1 MKSIEQ
7 IQSRLEQIKA
17 KLEPVVVQADK
28 FREALASGDNEKA
41 DSLAMYNGALIS
53 TLEQALSSTVDTLE
67 WVLSD

>member
-7 IQSRLEQIKA
+7 IQSRLEQIQSR
-17 KLEPVVVQADK
+17 LEPVVVQADK

-41 DSLAMYNGALIS
+41 DSLAMRDGALIS

-67 WVLSD
+67 WVLND